1 MLTTILAAVFVLGVL
16 VFLHE
21 FGHFIV
27 AKLVG
32 IRVERFSVG
41 FPPRIAGV
49 KIGETDYCISAIP
62 LGGYVKLAGMID
74 ESLDKDTIRGEPW
87 EFQSKSIPKRVST
100 ILAGPAMN
108 FILAVVL
115 FAGLI
120 FYNGVAEP
128 KNITAIGEVTPD
140 FPAAKAGMV
149 KGDRILAINGQPVE
163 TWDQMTKIIH
173 ALPDKDVV
181 IRWEHAGQVREDT
194 LHTRAE
200 RMPIGGKVQVV
211 GLIGISPELRIR
223 KIGLLASLGQGFD
236 RTIYL
241 TKMIYVSIEGLFT
254 GRESLKSLG
263 GPVMIAKLAGESV
276 RSGFGSLLAF
286 MAFLSLNLALLN
298 VLPIPGLDGGHL
310 VLLGIE
316 AVIRKPLSVKTRV
329 AIQQVGM
336 AILFALIILVIFN
349 DIRNVF
355 F

>member
-1 MLTTILAAVFVLGVL
+1 MITTILAAIFVLGVL

-32 IRVERFSVG
+32 IRVERFSIG

-74 ESLDKDTIRGEPW
+74 ESLDKETIKGEPW

-100 ILAGPAMN
+100 ILAGPLMN
-108 FILAVVL
+108 FFLAVVL

-120 FYNGVAEP
+120 YYNGVANP
-128 KNITAIGEVTPD
+128 KNTTVIGEVTPN
-140 FPAAKAGMV
+140 FPASQAGMV
-149 KGDRILAINGQPVE
+149 KGDRILAINGQPVK
-163 TWDQMTKIIH
+163 TWEEMTKIIH
-173 ALPDKDVV
+173 ALPDTQVV
-181 IRWEHAGQVREDT
+181 IRWEHAGEVRTDT
-194 LHTRAE
+194 LHTVAE
-200 RMPIGGKVQVV
+200 KMPIGGEIKVV
-211 GLIGISPELRIR
+211 GLIGISPEIEIR
-223 KIGLLASLGQGFD
+223 KIGLLASIGQGFD

-241 TKMIYVSIEGLFT
+241 TKMIYVSIKGLFT
-254 GRESLKSLG
+254 GQESLRSLG
-263 GPVMIAKLAGESV
+263 GPVMIAKLAGESA
-276 RSGFGSLLAF
+276 RSGLGSLLAF

-310 VLLGIE
+310 LLLGIE
-316 AVIRKPLSVKTRV
+316 AVTRKPLSVKTKV

-336 AILFALIILVIFN
+336 AILFALIIFVIFN